1 LKFIC
6 NTVWD
11 VPSWNIP
18 IARAAACRRGERC
31 RATITLEETSMQG
44 RSFWCFSI
52 SGSVAGLFVGL
63 LGAAALAVQA
73 EAAGPGD
80 SPILKRIATRNAIT
94 IGHREASAP
103 YSFIDRD
110 QKVEGYSIDLC
121 MKAVEAVKAK
131 LEMPNLEVKYVPIN
145 TTNRIALVAN
155 GTIDLECGTT
165 TNTLS
170 RQEQVEFSPI
180 FYITGTQVLVK
191 TDTSAKEIEDL
202 KGKRVAV
209 LQGSSNEQSLRMLN
223 DTEKLGIELVY
234 AKDLGEGALLV
245 VNGRVDGFAADGG
258 QIKVYAATKAQPK
271 GTLKVI
277 GRLLTYD
284 PYSAMMQRGDL
295 EFALLVKRAYA
306 DVFRSPEA
314 EKLYTKWFGPL
325 GIEIEPELKTAFA
338 LQALPQ

>member
-1 LKFIC
+1 MQ
-6 NTVWD
+6 
-11 VPSWNIP
+11 
-18 IARAAACRRGERC
+18 ARTIWRC
-31 RATITLEETSMQG
+31 ST
-44 RSFWCFSI
+44 
-52 SGSVAGLFVGL
+52 GL
-63 LGAAALAVQA
+63 LGAAALAILTLAPPVQ
-73 EAAGPGD
+73 AAGPGD
-80 SPILKRIATRNAIT
+80 SPILKRIAARNAIT

-121 MKAVEAVKAK
+121 LKVVDAVKTR
-131 LEMPNLEVKYVPIN
+131 LEMPNLEIKYVPIN

-191 TDTSAKEIEDL
+191 ADGSAKEVEDL
-202 KGKRVAV
+202 RGKRVAV
-209 LQGSSNEQSLRMLN
+209 LQGSSNEQSLRTLN
-223 DTEKLGIELVY
+223 DSSKLGIDLVY

-245 VNGRVDGFAADGG
+245 ANGRVDGFAADGG

-271 GTLKVI
+271 GSLKVI

-284 PYSAMMQRGDL
+284 PYSAMMQRGDM
-295 EFALLVKRAYA
+295 EFGLLVKRAYA
-306 DVFRSPEA
+306 DAFRSSEA
-314 EKLYTKWFGPL
+314 EKLYEKWFGPL
-325 GIEIEPELKTAFA
+325 GIAIEPELKTAFA
-338 LQALPQ
+338 IQALPQ

>member
-1 LKFIC
+1 
-6 NTVWD
+6 
-11 VPSWNIP
+11 
-18 IARAAACRRGERC
+18 
-31 RATITLEETSMQG
+31 MQG
-44 RSFWCFSI
+44 RSFWYSSI
-52 SGSVAGLFVGL
+52 AGL
-63 LGAAALAVQA
+63 LGAIALAAQA
-73 EAAGPGD
+73 HAAGPGD
-80 SPILKRIATRNAIT
+80 SPILKRIAARNAIT

-121 MKAVEAVKAK
+121 MKVVEAVKAR
-131 LEMPNLEVKYVPIN
+131 LEMPGLEVKYVPIN

-180 FYITGTQVLVK
+180 FYTTGTQVLVK
-191 TDTSAKEIEDL
+191 TDNAAKEVEDL

-245 VNGRVDGFAADGG
+245 SSGRVDGFAADGG

-271 GTLKVI
+271 GALKVI

-295 EFALLVKRAYA
+295 EFALLVKRAFA
-306 DVFRSPEA
+306 DAFRSPEA
-314 EKLYTKWFGPL
+314 ETLYTKWFGPL

-338 LQALPQ
+338 IQALPQ